1 MTILPLIASFLVVG
15 LDDGSVRE
23 VPTLAAPD
31 LRPSSNALVLKR
43 LPGDAALYAGVY
55 EVTQGQWTKVMGDNP
70 SFFTCPDRR
79 ELRPVESVSYDRACE
94 FLRRLSRKTGLELS
108 LPTRGEW
115 EFACRAGSTGRF
127 YADAPLAE
135 LARYWEN
142 GGRGTTRESGP
153 AHGTAVVGSYR
164 PNAWGLYDTLGNVRE
179 WCLGDAKCG
188 TRKWALGGAWAL
200 PEKKCTAEFDYFP
213 DRTSDAPTSG
223 FRVFSHGR
231 RLPPTNVSKQELWAR
246 FMDPPAEYAF
256 TNEVRL
262 IRKFDWPE
270 CDGELYLQRNGP
282 KTFQRVLFTFPKGLK
297 GKVPGLVVPYYTP
310 EGMIA
315 RDFETGADIDG
326 QLCVAMMR
334 FAAARG
340 WAAACG
346 DTFHVTYIPELG
358 IKDFRRWWIV
368 SDEFNRDWPTWNC
381 MGKKL
386 FDIRLLTDL
395 FVADARV
402 DANRLGIAGHSL
414 GGQSSFYSGFLDP
427 RFCVV
432 VASDFG
438 VRFDQT
444 HWESPWYW
452 GDKLRE
458 ARELGLDNMDLVRF
472 GRGKPLCILS
482 GKTDDETSGEVIR
495 ETGVY
500 DGRED
505 DFLFINHQTG
515 HRPPPEV
522 LKRAFDF
529 IERAFR
535 ERQAK

>member
-1 MTILPLIASFLVVG
+1 MFYALIASFLVVG

-23 VPTLAAPD
+23 VPALAAPD
-31 LRPSSNALVLKR
+31 LRPSAATLVLKR
-43 LPGDAALYAGVY
+43 LPGESALYAGIY
-55 EVTQGQWTKVMGDNP
+55 EVTQGQWTKVMGTNP
-70 SFFTCPDRR
+70 SFFRG
-79 ELRPVESVSYDRACE
+79 EQNPVESISYDAALD
-94 FLRRLSRKTGLELS
+94 FLRRLSERTGTAFT
-108 LPTRGEW
+108 LPTKEEW
-115 EFACRAGSTGRF
+115 QRTCRAGEADEPAPFGDSAWFWSNSNGRT
-127 YADAPLAE
+127 APV
-135 LARYWEN
+135 
-142 GGRGTTRESGP
+142 GTR
-153 AHGTAVVGSYR
+153 R
-164 PNAWGLYDTLGNVRE
+164 PNAWGLYDMRGNVRE
-179 WCLGDAKCG
+179 WCLGDTKCG
-188 TRKWALGGAWAL
+188 TRKWAMGGAWAL
-200 PEKKCTAEFDYFP
+200 PAKKCSPDFDYFP

-231 RLPPTNVSKQELWAR
+231 RLPPANAPKRELWAR
-246 FMDPPAEYAF
+246 FMDPPTEYAF
-256 TNEVRL
+256 TNEVKL
-262 IRKFDWPE
+262 VRKFDWPE

-315 RDFETGADIDG
+315 RDFETGADISN

-334 FAAARG
+334 FAAVRG

-346 DTFHVTYIPELG
+346 DTFHVTYLPELG
-358 IKDFRRWWIV
+358 IKDFRRWRIV
-368 SDEFNRDWPTWNC
+368 ADEFNRDWPTWNC

-395 FVADARV
+395 FAADARV

-414 GGQSSFYSGFLDP
+414 GGQSAYYSGFLDP

-458 ARELGLDNMDLVRF
+458 ARELGLDNTDLVRF

-495 ETGVY
+495 ATGVY
-500 DGRED
+500 DGHEE
-505 DFLFINHQTG
+505 DFLFLNHQTG
-515 HRPPPEV
+515 HRPPSEARE
-522 LKRAFDF
+522 RAFDF
-529 IERAFR
+529 IERVFENR
-535 ERQAK
+535 R